1 MNAIKNLIEK
11 LCDLVMHGRFSDETE
26 VITNAVSE
34 VMPVVAT
41 EELPEKHPAM
51 MQEVSGVNNA
61 GNVVPLAATDT
72 PLQKATRAMMAME
85 QFLGEQYD
93 LRFNKLTSETEFRK
107 RNLSGACFQPV
118 GQRELNSFCIEAR
131 KQGIDCWDRDVSRY
145 VFSDS
150 IPEYHPFRLYMDELP
165 DWDGIDRIDSL
176 ARRVSS
182 VPLWVKCFHRW
193 LLGMAAQWLETD
205 RLHANSVSPVL
216 VSRTQG
222 KQKSTFCKL
231 LLPRELQRYY
241 TDSYDL
247 SAQSAAECKLTE
259 FGLINMDEFD
269 KFTPRKMA
277 LLKNLMQVVN
287 PCVRKAHQKNYRP
300 LPRVA
305 SFIATS
311 NQKELLTDPTGSRRF
326 LCVEIENKIDCS
338 PLDYLQLYAQ
348 LKAELLAGERYW
360 FTSEEEAEIMAANE
374 SYYKHPVEEDVFRSC
389 FRPAEY
395 GEKALMLS
403 AAEIFQRLK
412 KHNPAAMRS
421 VSAGNFGKFLSSLGI
436 ERKHT
441 ESGNYYR
448 VVALV

>member
-26 VITNAVSE
+26 VIANAVSE
-34 VMPVVAT
+34 VMSVVAT
-41 EELPEKHPAM
+41 EELPEKHSTM

-118 GQRELNSFCIEAR
+118 GQRELNSFCIEA
-131 KQGIDCWDRDVSRY
+131 
-145 VFSDS
+145 
-150 IPEYHPFRLYMDELP
+150 
-165 DWDGIDRIDSL
+165 
-176 ARRVSS
+176 

-338 PLDYLQLYAQ
+338 PLDYRQLYAQ